1 LLLIHIFY
9 PNFEKKKRMDV
20 AEQVKSITKK
30 IADKVEQDG
39 ISCYDLAANLHVSY
53 QHVKGV
59 LRGSF
64 QPGVRLLSDLA
75 KAVGI
80 KDEIKIG

>member
-1 LLLIHIFY
+1 
-9 PNFEKKKRMDV
+9 MDV

-39 ISCYDLAANLHVSY
+39 ISCYELAANLHVSY

-59 LRGSF
+59 LRGSYR
-64 QPGVRLLSDLA
+64 PGVDFLCDLA
-75 KAVGI
+75 KAVGVE
-80 KDEIKIG
+80 DQIKIG

>member
-1 LLLIHIFY
+1 
-9 PNFEKKKRMDV
+9 MDV
-20 AEQVKSITKK
+20 AEQVKQITKK
-30 IADKVEQDG
+30 IAEKVERDG
-39 ISCYDLAANLHVSY
+39 ISCYDLAASLHVTY
-53 QHVKGV
+53 HHVKGV